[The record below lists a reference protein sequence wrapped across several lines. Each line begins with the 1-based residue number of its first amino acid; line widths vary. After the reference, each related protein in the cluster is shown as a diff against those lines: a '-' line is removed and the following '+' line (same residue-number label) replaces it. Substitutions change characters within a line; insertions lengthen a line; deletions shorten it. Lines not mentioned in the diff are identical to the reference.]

1 MMVATVMII
10 RLKVQETSIL
20 DERTVEVILHPMV
33 FTWCL
38 QRQKQHFYGNGD
50 AICILI
56 MLPSVSVMIIWFRVI
71 GVIGGQCKPS

>member
-1 MMVATVMII
+1 MMVLIVMII
-10 RLKVQETSIL
+10 RLLVQEMSTL
-20 DERTVEVILHPMV
+20 DVRAAAVILHLMV

-38 QRQKQHFYGNGD
+38 QKQKQHFYGNGD

-71 GVIGGQCKPS
+71 GVIRG